1 MAFFIYLSFYK
12 IRCLNYIPINL
23 QYYNVAKISL
33 LRKFLSMNEQSRIFD
48 FMYHQ
53 QEKFP
58 KNDMLTA
65 KINNAWEP
73 LSTNKVVDIVNKLSA
88 GLLKIGVGGN
98 DMTVENQDKV
108 ALISRNRPEWIMLD
122 LACQQIGAILC
133 PIYPTTNVNEL
144 EFIFND
150 AEIKIAFVSGD
161 DILQKVNDIK
171 NKVPSLKDTYDF
183 DKVDGVKYWKD
194 LLENVTTD
202 DLTNLETIKN
212 NIKASHCATIIYT
225 SGTTGFPKGVMLSH
239 RNIVSN
245 VMNGIKS
252 FPFSDNVEGRSLSFL
267 PLNHI
272 FERLA
277 SYIFMCSGHSIY
289 FAESMEM
296 IGENLKEV
304 KPTVFCTVPRL
315 LEKVYEKIM
324 AKGSEL
330 TGLKKQLFFWS
341 VDLANKYDNLKSGGF
356 KYNLELALANKL
368 IFSKWRE
375 ALGGNISYIIT
386 GGAACQVRLLRI
398 FNAARIPIYEGY
410 GPTENSP
417 VISVNRRE
425 KGGMKFGTVGPVME
439 GQEVKLLEDGEI
451 CVKGPSVMMG
461 YYKRAE
467 LTAETIKDGWLLTG
481 DIGIFEDNKFLK
493 ITDRKKELFKT
504 SGGKYVAPQPIE
516 NKMKESPFVEQIII
530 IGAEQK
536 FVGALIIPSMPN
548 LKEWMRTQD
557 IAFTTN
563 EDAVHNPKVRGLY
576 KELIEAFNKFF
587 NHVEQVKKFE
597 LLPNEWTIESGELTP
612 TLKLKRKVIMEKF
625 KPAIERI
632 YQ

>member
-1 MAFFIYLSFYK
+1 
-12 IRCLNYIPINL
+12 
-23 QYYNVAKISL
+23 
-33 LRKFLSMNEQSRIFD
+33 MNEHSRIFD
-48 FMYHQ
+48 FMYYQLEH
-53 QEKFP
+53 FP
-58 KNDMLTA
+58 KTDMFAA

-73 LSTNKVVDIVNKLSA
+73 ISTAETIAIVNRLSA
-88 GLLKIGVGGN
+88 GLVKNGVGGN
-98 DMTVENQDKV
+98 DMTVEKQDKV
-108 ALISRNRPEWIMLD
+108 ALISRNRPEWLMLD
-122 LACQQIGAILC
+122 MACQQIGAILC

-150 AEIKIAFVSGD
+150 AEIKIAFVSGN

-171 NKVPSLKDTYDF
+171 FKVPSLLDVYDF
-183 DKVDGVKYWKD
+183 DVADGVKFWKD
-194 LLENVTTD
+194 LLINITD
-202 DLTNLETIKN
+202 DNLQNLEL
-212 NIKASHCATIIYT
+212 IKASIKAHHCATIIYT

-245 VMNGIKS
+245 VENGKIS
-252 FPFSDNVEGRSLSFL
+252 FPFSDNPQGRTLSFL

-277 SYIFMCSGHSIY
+277 SYIFMSSGHSIY
-289 FAESMEM
+289 FAESMES

-304 KPTVFCTVPRL
+304 MPTVFCTVPRL

-324 AKGSEL
+324 AKGAEL
-330 TGLKKQLFFWS
+330 TGVKKQLFFWA
-341 VDLANKYDNLKSGGF
+341 VNLANKYDNLNSGGLS
-356 KYNLELALANKL
+356 YNVQLALANKL
-368 IFSKWRE
+368 IFNKWRE
-375 ALGGNISYIIT
+375 ALGNNISYIIT

-398 FNAARIPIYEGY
+398 FNAAQIPIFEGY

-461 YYKRAE
+461 YYKRQE

-481 DIGIFEDNKFLK
+481 DIGVFEGKFLK

-530 IGAEQK
+530 IGAEEK
-536 FVGALIIPSMPN
+536 FVGALIVPSMPS

-557 IAFTTN
+557 IPFTTA
-563 EDAVHNPKVRGLY
+563 EDAVNNPKVRGLY
-576 KELIEAFNKFF
+576 KELIESFNKFF

-612 TLKLKRKVIMEKF
+612 TLKLKRKVIMEKY
-625 KPAIERI
+625 KPALERI
-632 YQ
+632 YK